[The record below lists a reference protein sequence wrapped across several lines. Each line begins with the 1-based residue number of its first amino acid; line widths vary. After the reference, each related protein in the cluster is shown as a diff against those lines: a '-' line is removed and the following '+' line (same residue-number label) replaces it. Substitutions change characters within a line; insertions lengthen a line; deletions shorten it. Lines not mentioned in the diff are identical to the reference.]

1 MTEHRDWGDG
11 YDVGQRGMLQAIATA
26 EEMGALRERRRV
38 IAIIRKMLDTWT
50 KQPTFNLRKQ
60 LDELIDLILEGKQP

>member
-1 MTEHRDWGDG
+1 MSDSWGDG

-60 LDELIDLILEGKQP
+60 LEELIDLILEGKQP

>member
-1 MTEHRDWGDG
+1 MSNDGWGDG

-60 LDELIDLILEGKQP
+60 LEELIDLILEGKQP

>member
-1 MTEHRDWGDG
+1 MSDNWGDG

-60 LDELIDLILEGKQP
+60 LEELIDLILEGKQP